1 MNQLLNTGN
10 NKVDDLTESEKQIL
24 LELQYILKTCEQIQ
38 ENLKKAIYLT
48 DKTEGKLHHKQTLA
62 IQSMKIWENIGKDG
76 S

>member
-1 MNQLLNTGN
+1 MNQVLNARN
-10 NKVDDLTESEKQIL
+10 DKFHDLTQSEKQIL

-48 DKTEGKLHHKQTLA
+48 DKKGELYHKQALA
-62 IQSMKIWENIGKDG
+62 IESMKMWEKIGKDG